1 MNKKK
6 IEKSVLKTF
15 QTEIPSIYF
24 SDKSFAFYRKFEKNF
39 EYTYRNLLNF
49 PKEMFFNKKILDF
62 GGGTGENSVFFLKW
76 GAKITHVEFNIKA
89 ITIAKKVFK
98 KHGVNKNYKFVNKS
112 LFDFNTKEK
121 FDIVHSRGVLAH
133 TYDKQLGFKKM
144 ANFLKP
150 GGYLI
155 YGDPDKSGSFQN
167 MLQRHIVYSLSKNE
181 EEQVKICKQLFYEDI
196 LRSKKYSYRSVD
208 RIIYDRWI
216 IQQQDNPSISEVLN
230 WFKKNNITFY
240 SSYPRIIFPFTSD
253 SIHHDKKFNYNI
265 LGNLS
270 TLTEQIWMK
279 KKFHDNYEYSKMLS
293 PTKKINKIHKKL
305 SKIIS
310 NISPKKKIN
319 EKDLS
324 NVIVHYLKDLK
335 NLNLNKFFLEQNIN
349 FFLEV
354 QKLLKILKKK
364 NITEIISFIKK
375 NKILFKGFAGVR
387 HVDYIGVKNEN

>member
-1 MNKKK
+1 LNRRL
-6 IEKSVLKTF
+6 IEKTVLKTF

-24 SDKSFAFYRKFEKNF
+24 SDKSYAVYKKFKKNF

-49 PKEMFFNKKILDF
+49 PKEMFFNKKLLDF

-89 ITIAKKVFK
+89 IKIAKKVFK
-98 KHGVNKNYKFVNKS
+98 KYGRNKNYKFINKS
-112 LFDFNTKEK
+112 LFDFNTTQK

-133 TYDKQLGFKKM
+133 TYNKQLGFQKM
-144 ANFLKP
+144 AKLLKP

-155 YGDPDKSGSFQN
+155 YGDPDLSGSFQN

-196 LRSKKYSYRSVD
+196 SRSQKYAYRSVD

-216 IQQQDNPSISEVLN
+216 IQQQDNPSIQEVLK

-253 SIHHDKKFNYNI
+253 SIHHNDKFNYNTI
-265 LGNLS
+265 SQLTS
-270 TLTEQIWMK
+270 LTEQIWMK
-279 KKFHDNYEYSKMLS
+279 KKINDNIEYKKMLH
-293 PTKKINKIHKKL
+293 PIKKMNTIHKKFFNT
-305 SKIIS
+305 IS

-319 EKDLS
+319 ERNLRNIIS
-324 NVIVHYLKDLK
+324 NYLKDLK
-335 NLNLNKFFLEQNIN
+335 SINLNKSFLGENIDFFI
-349 FFLEV
+349 EV

-364 NITEIISFIKK
+364 NITEIRNFIKK